1 VGRLLF
7 ESAAAD
13 GRLHAQ
19 EWRMMV
25 TIYGNSVS
33 GNCHKL
39 RLLCEQ
45 LDREYRWI
53 ETDNTRGA
61 THTPEFLAKN
71 PNGKVPIIEMD
82 DGRILAESNAILFYL
97 AEGTS
102 FLPDDAWQRA
112 QTLSWM
118 FFEQYSHEPYIA
130 VARFIRG
137 WTEVDSPRRAE
148 LPKCLDRGHAALAV
162 MERHLAA
169 VHWFSGAEYGI
180 ADIALFA
187 YTHCAGDGGFD
198 LARYPRVSDWLER
211 VRATP
216 RFVPMPAVSGE
227 VAARFAIPI

>member
-1 VGRLLF
+1 
-7 ESAAAD
+7 
-13 GRLHAQ
+13 
-19 EWRMMV
+19 MI

-45 LDREYRWI
+45 LGREYRWI

-71 PNGKVPIIEMD
+71 PNGKVPVIELE
-82 DGRILAESNAILFYL
+82 DGRILTESNAILCWL
-97 AEGTS
+97 AEGTEY
-102 FLPDDAWQRA
+102 FGGDPWERA

-137 WTEVDSPRRAE
+137 WTPGDSPRRAE
-148 LPKCLDRGHAALAV
+148 LPKCIERGNAALAV
-162 MERHLAA
+162 MERHLEAH
-169 VHWFSGAEYGI
+169 HWFSGTHYGV

-187 YTHCAGDGGFD
+187 YAHCAADGGFD
-198 LARYPRVSDWLER
+198 LPRYPHVSSWLEQ

-216 RFVPMPAVSGE
+216 HFVPMPPVNAE
-227 VAARFAIPI
+227 VAARFAHVEVA